1 MIISGELLTPM
12 NLNKDSEKMYQ
23 NEEFY
28 LANGLKLSSNRFQKC
43 QVDINGPYL
52 HRRNEMIMI
61 TKQNIQKNS
70 AESAVNILE
79 NRMYGARNVYKNEKQ
94 EWIKQQMIRDL

>member
-1 MIISGELLTPM
+1 
-12 NLNKDSEKMYQ
+12 
-23 NEEFY
+23 
-28 LANGLKLSSNRFQKC
+28 
-43 QVDINGPYL
+43 
-52 HRRNEMIMI
+52 MIMI